1 MKGRHFTKQRM
12 ELDKLDESREF
23 RSKKQKKQEY
33 RKYEITELFAILW
46 RAVKMKIRVPAI
58 SRVLSVPTL

>member
-1 MKGRHFTKQRM
+1 M

-46 RAVKMKIRVPAI
+46 LAVKMKIRVPAI